1 MRMKN
6 FLLFITFILFL
17 IFFVQSAQSY
27 RLTNN
32 LYFAIPNDSIE
43 CIDVILP
50 DDSGFMGMGE
60 YEYKITCTSNWS
72 DLTEQ
77 IVRTDENNTVRI
89 PLCFSGFGRDNGDCS
104 PPFMI
109 SISSSMLGIE
119 NNWSGGVCIS
129 KYPDFDIVD
138 EEVEDE
144 DDVWNI
150 INGNVDFF
158 DIGFSP
164 GILHVET
171 EKIVTYSLLVESYA
185 SLTIDLGIKNTALS
199 ISPLSETV
207 QSSSSNP
214 YHKIGFTINTPTQNG
229 EYNFDVEANI
239 RNCEGIFCRKV
250 VKGILVVNDT
260 LPETGVLIYLF
271 PQSINVKSLEP
282 VIYMLTIQNYEE
294 EKTFLTSINIDP
306 DTLTDFP
313 GGSVVVAKDS
323 YKTIEFTVTPN
334 NVSSLYQIDVTVE
347 YEGLE
352 KKVSAAL
359 STNEMLTDA
368 MRNADYI
375 KNSNPNLTGDVN
387 SALDDWYND
396 YKTSDYGTDMDNY
409 ATLKDSL
416 ADLMNQTVDGETPGD
431 GGPYTNGGPV
441 TDGQDQ
447 EEGSWLWIVLLII
460 IVIVVIILLVMFFK
474 KSKKTDETEEEYF

>member
-1 MRMKN
+1 MKKILVFV
-6 FLLFITFILFL
+6 FLLCAALLF
-17 IFFVQSAQSY
+17 QSGQAY
-27 RLTNN
+27 RLTSN
-32 LYFAIPNDSIE
+32 LYFAIPNDTIE

-60 YEYKITCTSNWS
+60 YEYKIMCTSNWS

-89 PLCFSGFGRDNGDCS
+89 PICFSGFGRENGDCS
-104 PPFMI
+104 PPFTI
-109 SISSSMLGIE
+109 SISSSMLRIE

-138 EEVEDE
+138 EEAEDE
-144 DDVWNI
+144 DDVWDI
-150 INGNVDFF
+150 INGNVDLF
-158 DIGFSP
+158 DMGFSP
-164 GILHVET
+164 GILHVEP

-185 SLTIDLGIKNTALS
+185 SLTIDLDVKNTALS
-199 ISPLSETV
+199 ISPTSETV
-207 QSSSSNP
+207 QTSSSTP
-214 YHKIGFTINTPTQNG
+214 YHKIDFTINTPDQNG
-229 EYNFDVEANI
+229 EYSFDVDADI
-239 RNCEGIFCRKV
+239 RNCEGTFCRKV
-250 VKGILVVNDT
+250 VKGVVVVNDT
-260 LPETGVLIYLF
+260 LPETGVLVYLF
-271 PQSINVKSLEP
+271 PQNLNVKSLEP

-294 EKTFLTSINIDP
+294 ERTFLTGINIDP

-313 GGSVVVAKDS
+313 EGSVVVAKDS

-368 MRNADYI
+368 MRDADYI
-375 KNSNPNLTGDVN
+375 KNLNPNLTGDVN

-396 YKTSDYGTDMDNY
+396 HKTSDYGTDMDNY

-416 ADLMNQTVDGETPGD
+416 ADLMNRTADGGVPVD

-441 TDGQDQ
+441 TDGEDQ
-447 EEGSWLWIVLLII
+447 EEGGWLWIVLPII
-460 IVIVVIILLVMFFK
+460 IVIVVIILLVTFFK
-474 KSKKTDETEEEYF
+474 KSRKIDENEGEYF